1 MLYLFF
7 LLLSILGSALL
18 ITALARAFIYWRNN
32 IPVGL
37 YLKALRDENSGHFEE
52 AVTCYE
58 AALSQCEGLKFQRA
72 FKNKIIGKM
81 KLLHTIIE
89 YNKTFRFVR

>member
-7 LLLSILGSALL
+7 LSISILVSVFLV
-18 ITALARAFIYWRNN
+18 TALARAFIYWRNN

-52 AVTCYE
+52 AVTSYE
-58 AALSQCEGLKFQRA
+58 AALSQCDGLKFQRA
-72 FKNKIIGKM
+72 FKNKIIGKV
-81 KLLHTIIE
+81 KLLHTIID